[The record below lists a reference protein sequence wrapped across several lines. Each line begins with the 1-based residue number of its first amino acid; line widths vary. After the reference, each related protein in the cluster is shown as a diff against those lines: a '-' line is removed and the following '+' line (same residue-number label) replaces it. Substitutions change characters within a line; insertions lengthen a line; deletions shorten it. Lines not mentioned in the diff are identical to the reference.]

1 MDYLAGNVQLV
12 IAIFDIKRV
21 LLRGGIMFRNFE
33 LRKRPLLAVLGVL
46 LASTLATATAATIDM
61 SQLTSN
67 GAKPVVI
74 SSTAANQNSAA
85 PIINIETNTQP
96 TTKVVNTPV
105 STPISITPEKASI
118 NTSNAN
124 YDGHLENFPS
134 RKVTIVVPA
143 KLRNENTAQ
152 FGHYM
157 TDRLSNTLK
166 YPYYDT
172 AIVSTNTPTA
182 QIRAVDLAQIA
193 AAQNSEIVIMPV
205 PLQDVYVQVNGV
217 NGVNGINSPYAYND
231 EDCEIYITAKVNA
244 LLYYYDVN
252 DKVVHTVRT
261 GFNQTD
267 DSLTMPTHKA
277 VWNKVMTVLL
287 DKLPYKR
294 IPTDRD
300 RYQAPGIN
308 SETPVVLDFQVEQPR
323 NTAYSLKGVSVL

>member
-1 MDYLAGNVQLV
+1 
-12 IAIFDIKRV
+12 
-21 LLRGGIMFRNFE
+21 MFRNFE

-46 LASTLATATAATIDM
+46 LASTLATANAATIDM

-85 PIINIETNTQP
+85 PIVNIETNTQP

-152 FGHYM
+152 FSHYM

-205 PLQDVYVQVNGV
+205 PLQDIYVQV

-231 EDCEIYITAKVNA
+231 EDREIYITAKVNA

>member
-1 MDYLAGNVQLV
+1 
-12 IAIFDIKRV
+12 
-21 LLRGGIMFRNFE
+21 MFRNFE

-46 LASTLATATAATIDM
+46 LASTLATANAATIDM

-85 PIINIETNTQP
+85 PIVNIETTTQP

-205 PLQDVYVQVNGV
+205 PLQDIYVQVNGI
-217 NGVNGINSPYAYND
+217 NGINSSYAYND
-231 EDCEIYITAKVNA
+231 EDREIYITAKVNA

>member
-1 MDYLAGNVQLV
+1 
-12 IAIFDIKRV
+12 
-21 LLRGGIMFRNFE
+21 MFRNFE

-46 LASTLATATAATIDM
+46 LASTLATANAATIDM

-85 PIINIETNTQP
+85 PIVNIETNTQP

-205 PLQDVYVQVNGV
+205 PLQDIYVQV

-231 EDCEIYITAKVNA
+231 EDREIYITAKVNA

-323 NTAYSLKGVSVL
+323 NTAYSLKALAYYNKQIYTRKG

>member
-1 MDYLAGNVQLV
+1 MFHTFGRY
-12 IAIFDIKRV
+12 KRS
-21 LLRGGIMFRNFE
+21 LLT
-33 LRKRPLLAVLGVL
+33 VLGVL
-46 LASTLATATAATIDM
+46 LASTLATASAATINM

-67 GAKPVVI
+67 TAQPVVI
-74 SSTAANQNSAA
+74 NSMPSNIDTPTPTLQADNNGQ
-85 PIINIETNTQP
+85 PIL
-96 TTKVVNTPV
+96 KVANTPV
-105 STPISITPEKASI
+105 STPIVGTPEKATI
-118 NTSNAN
+118 NTSNSN

-152 FGHYM
+152 LGRYM

-166 YPYYDT
+166 YPYYNT

-182 QIRAVDLAQIA
+182 EIRAVDLAQIA

-205 PLQDVYVQVNGV
+205 PLQDVYVQINGV
-217 NGVNGINSPYAYND
+217 NSPYAYDNND
-231 EDCEIYITAKVNA
+231 DREMYIAAKVNA

-252 DKVVHTVRT
+252 DQVIHTVRS

-308 SETPVVLDFQVEQPR
+308 SESPVVLDFQVEQPK

>member
-1 MDYLAGNVQLV
+1 
-12 IAIFDIKRV
+12 
-21 LLRGGIMFRNFE
+21 MFRNFE

-46 LASTLATATAATIDM
+46 LASTLATANAATIDM

-85 PIINIETNTQP
+85 PIVNMETNTQP

-205 PLQDVYVQVNGV
+205 PLQDIYVQV

-231 EDCEIYITAKVNA
+231 EDREIYITAKVNA

>member
-1 MDYLAGNVQLV
+1 
-12 IAIFDIKRV
+12 
-21 LLRGGIMFRNFE
+21 MFRNFE

-46 LASTLATATAATIDM
+46 LASTLATANAATIDM

-85 PIINIETNTQP
+85 PIVNIETNTQP

-205 PLQDVYVQVNGV
+205 PLQDVYVQVNGI
-217 NGVNGINSPYAYND
+217 NGINSSYAYND
-231 EDCEIYITAKVNA
+231 EDREIYITAKVNA

>member
-1 MDYLAGNVQLV
+1 
-12 IAIFDIKRV
+12 
-21 LLRGGIMFRNFE
+21 MFRNFE

-46 LASTLATATAATIDM
+46 LASTLATANAATIDM

-85 PIINIETNTQP
+85 PIVNIETNTQP

-231 EDCEIYITAKVNA
+231 EDREIYITAKVNA

-267 DSLTMPTHKA
+267 DSLTIPTHKA

>member
-1 MDYLAGNVQLV
+1 MKIQ
-12 IAIFDIKRV
+12 
-21 LLRGGIMFRNFE
+21 RN
-33 LRKRPLLAVLGVL
+33 
-46 LASTLATATAATIDM
+46 
-61 SQLTSN
+61 
-67 GAKPVVI
+67 
-74 SSTAANQNSAA
+74 
-85 PIINIETNTQP
+85 
-96 TTKVVNTPV
+96 
-105 STPISITPEKASI
+105 
-118 NTSNAN
+118 
-124 YDGHLENFPS
+124 
-134 RKVTIVVPA
+134 
-143 KLRNENTAQ
+143 

-205 PLQDVYVQVNGV
+205 PLQDIYVQVNG
-217 NGVNGINSPYAYND
+217 INIHMHITMKLVKSTL
-231 EDCEIYITAKVNA
+231 TAKVNA

-267 DSLTMPTHKA
+267 DSLTIPTHKA

>member
-1 MDYLAGNVQLV
+1 
-12 IAIFDIKRV
+12 
-21 LLRGGIMFRNFE
+21 MFRNFE
-33 LRKRPLLAVLGVL
+33 FCKRPLLAVLGVL
-46 LASTLATATAATIDM
+46 FASTLATANAATIDM

-74 SSTAANQNSAA
+74 SSMAANQNSAA
-85 PIINIETNTQP
+85 PIVNIETNTQP
-96 TTKVVNTPV
+96 TTKVANIPV
-105 STPISITPEKASI
+105 STPISGTPEKATI

-152 FGHYM
+152 FGRYM

-205 PLQDVYVQVNGV
+205 PLQDIYVQV

-231 EDCEIYITAKVNA
+231 EDREIYITAKVNA

-277 VWNKVMTVLL
+277 VWNKVMNVLL

-308 SETPVVLDFQVEQPR
+308 SETPVVLDFQVEQPK

>member
-1 MDYLAGNVQLV
+1 
-12 IAIFDIKRV
+12 
-21 LLRGGIMFRNFE
+21 MFRNFE

-46 LASTLATATAATIDM
+46 LASTLATANAATIDM

-74 SSTAANQNSAA
+74 SSTAANQNSTA

-105 STPISITPEKASI
+105 STPISVTPEKATI
-118 NTSNAN
+118 NPSNAN

-205 PLQDVYVQVNGV
+205 PLQDIYVQV

-231 EDCEIYITAKVNA
+231 EDREIYITAKVNA

>member
-1 MDYLAGNVQLV
+1 
-12 IAIFDIKRV
+12 
-21 LLRGGIMFRNFE
+21 MFRNFE

-46 LASTLATATAATIDM
+46 LASTLATANAATIDM

-67 GAKPVVI
+67 GAKPVEI

-85 PIINIETNTQP
+85 PIVNIETNTQP

-217 NGVNGINSPYAYND
+217 NGINGINGINSSYAYND
-231 EDCEIYITAKVNA
+231 EDREIYITAKVNA

>member
-1 MDYLAGNVQLV
+1 LFV
-12 IAIFDIKRV
+12 ILNCDFKRV
-21 LLRGGIMFRNFE
+21 LLRGGIMFRNFG
-33 LRKRPLLAVLGVL
+33 LCKRPLLAVLGVL
-46 LASTLATATAATIDM
+46 LASTLATANAATIDM

-67 GAKPVVI
+67 GAKPVII

-85 PIINIETNTQP
+85 PIVNIETNTQP
-96 TTKVVNTPV
+96 TTKVANTPV
-105 STPISITPEKASI
+105 STPISVTPEKATI
-118 NTSNAN
+118 NPSNAN

-205 PLQDVYVQVNGV
+205 PLQDIYVQVNG
-217 NGVNGINSPYAYND
+217 
-231 EDCEIYITAKVNA
+231 TAKVNA

>member
-1 MDYLAGNVQLV
+1 
-12 IAIFDIKRV
+12 
-21 LLRGGIMFRNFE
+21 MFRNFE

-46 LASTLATATAATIDM
+46 LASTLATANAATIDM

-85 PIINIETNTQP
+85 PIVNIETNTQP

-205 PLQDVYVQVNGV
+205 PLQDIYVQV

-231 EDCEIYITAKVNA
+231 EDREIYITAKVNA

-267 DSLTMPTHKA
+267 DSLTIPTHKA

-308 SETPVVLDFQVEQPR
+308 SESPVVLDFQVEQPR

>member
-1 MDYLAGNVQLV
+1 
-12 IAIFDIKRV
+12 
-21 LLRGGIMFRNFE
+21 MFRNFG
-33 LRKRPLLAVLGVL
+33 LRKRPLFAVLGVL
-46 LASTLATATAATIDM
+46 LASTLATANAATIDM

-205 PLQDVYVQVNGV
+205 PLQDVYVQVNGI
-217 NGVNGINSPYAYND
+217 NGINGINSSYAYND
-231 EDCEIYITAKVNA
+231 EDREIYITAKVNA

>member
-1 MDYLAGNVQLV
+1 
-12 IAIFDIKRV
+12 
-21 LLRGGIMFRNFE
+21 MFRNFE

-46 LASTLATATAATIDM
+46 LASTLATANAATIDM

-85 PIINIETNTQP
+85 PIVNIETNTQP

-205 PLQDVYVQVNGV
+205 PLQDIYVQV

-231 EDCEIYITAKVNA
+231 EDREIYITAKVNA

-267 DSLTMPTHKA
+267 DSLTIPTHKA

-323 NTAYSLKGVSVL
+323 NTAYSLKALAYYNKQIYTRKG

>member
-1 MDYLAGNVQLV
+1 
-12 IAIFDIKRV
+12 
-21 LLRGGIMFRNFE
+21 MFRNFE

-46 LASTLATATAATIDM
+46 LASTLATANAATIDM

-74 SSTAANQNSAA
+74 SSTAANQNSTA
-85 PIINIETNTQP
+85 PIVNIETNTQP

-205 PLQDVYVQVNGV
+205 PLQDIYVQV

-231 EDCEIYITAKVNA
+231 EDREIYITAKVNA

-308 SETPVVLDFQVEQPR
+308 SESPVVLDFQVEQPR

>member
-1 MDYLAGNVQLV
+1 
-12 IAIFDIKRV
+12 
-21 LLRGGIMFRNFE
+21 MFRNFE
-33 LRKRPLLAVLGVL
+33 FCKRPLLAVLGVL
-46 LASTLATATAATIDM
+46 FASTLATANAATIDM

-74 SSTAANQNSAA
+74 SSMAANQNSAA

-96 TTKVVNTPV
+96 TTKVANIPV
-105 STPISITPEKASI
+105 STPISGIPEKATI

-152 FGHYM
+152 FGRYM

-193 AAQNSEIVIMPV
+193 TAQNSEIVIMPV
-205 PLQDVYVQVNGV
+205 PLQDIYVQV
-217 NGVNGINSPYAYND
+217 NGVNGINSPYTYND
-231 EDCEIYITAKVNA
+231 EDREIYITAKVNA

-277 VWNKVMTVLL
+277 VWNKVMNVLL

>member
-1 MDYLAGNVQLV
+1 
-12 IAIFDIKRV
+12 
-21 LLRGGIMFRNFE
+21 
-33 LRKRPLLAVLGVL
+33 
-46 LASTLATATAATIDM
+46 M

-74 SSTAANQNSAA
+74 SSMSANQNSAV
-85 PIINIETNTQP
+85 INIETNTQP
-96 TTKVVNTPV
+96 TTKVANIPV
-105 STPISITPEKASI
+105 STPISGTPEKATI

-124 YDGHLENFPS
+124 SDGHLENFPS

-152 FGHYM
+152 FGRYM

-205 PLQDVYVQVNGV
+205 PLQDIYVQV

-231 EDCEIYITAKVNA
+231 EDREIYITAKVNA

-277 VWNKVMTVLL
+277 VWNKVMNVLL

-308 SETPVVLDFQVEQPR
+308 AETPVVLDFQVEQPR

>member
-1 MDYLAGNVQLV
+1 
-12 IAIFDIKRV
+12 
-21 LLRGGIMFRNFE
+21 MFRNFE

-46 LASTLATATAATIDM
+46 LASTLATANAATIDM

-74 SSTAANQNSAA
+74 SSTAANQNSTA

-205 PLQDVYVQVNGV
+205 PLQDIYVQV

-231 EDCEIYITAKVNA
+231 EDREIYITAKVNA

>member
-1 MDYLAGNVQLV
+1 
-12 IAIFDIKRV
+12 
-21 LLRGGIMFRNFE
+21 MFRNFE

-46 LASTLATATAATIDM
+46 LASTLATANAATIDM

-85 PIINIETNTQP
+85 PIVNIETNTQP
-96 TTKVVNTPV
+96 TTKAVNTPV

-134 RKVTIVVPA
+134 RKVTIVVQA

-205 PLQDVYVQVNGV
+205 PLQDIYVQV

-231 EDCEIYITAKVNA
+231 EDREIYITAKVNA

>member
-1 MDYLAGNVQLV
+1 
-12 IAIFDIKRV
+12 
-21 LLRGGIMFRNFE
+21 MFRNFE

-46 LASTLATATAATIDM
+46 LASTLATANAATIDM

-205 PLQDVYVQVNGV
+205 PLQDVYVQVNGI
-217 NGVNGINSPYAYND
+217 NGINSSYAYND
-231 EDCEIYITAKVNA
+231 EDREIYITAKVNA

-277 VWNKVMTVLL
+277 VWSKVMTVLL

>member
-1 MDYLAGNVQLV
+1 
-12 IAIFDIKRV
+12 
-21 LLRGGIMFRNFE
+21 MFRNFE

-46 LASTLATATAATIDM
+46 LASTLATANAATIDM

-85 PIINIETNTQP
+85 PIVNIETNTQP

-205 PLQDVYVQVNGV
+205 PLQDIYVQ
-217 NGVNGINSPYAYND
+217 VNGINSPYAYND
-231 EDCEIYITAKVNA
+231 EDREIYITAKVNA

>member
-1 MDYLAGNVQLV
+1 
-12 IAIFDIKRV
+12 
-21 LLRGGIMFRNFE
+21 
-33 LRKRPLLAVLGVL
+33 
-46 LASTLATATAATIDM
+46 
-61 SQLTSN
+61 
-67 GAKPVVI
+67 
-74 SSTAANQNSAA
+74 
-85 PIINIETNTQP
+85 TNTQT
-96 TTKVVNTPV
+96 TTKVANTPV
-105 STPISITPEKASI
+105 STPISVTPEKATI
-118 NTSNAN
+118 NPSNAN

-205 PLQDVYVQVNGV
+205 PLQDIYVQ
-217 NGVNGINSPYAYND
+217 VNGINSPYAYND
-231 EDCEIYITAKVNA
+231 EDREIYITAKVNA

>member
-1 MDYLAGNVQLV
+1 
-12 IAIFDIKRV
+12 
-21 LLRGGIMFRNFE
+21 MFRNFE

-46 LASTLATATAATIDM
+46 LASTLATANAATIDM

-205 PLQDVYVQVNGV
+205 PLQDIYVQV

-231 EDCEIYITAKVNA
+231 EDREIYITAKVNA

>member
-1 MDYLAGNVQLV
+1 
-12 IAIFDIKRV
+12 
-21 LLRGGIMFRNFE
+21 MFRNFE

-46 LASTLATATAATIDM
+46 LASTLATANAATIDM

-85 PIINIETNTQP
+85 PIVNIETNTQP

-193 AAQNSEIVIMPV
+193 VAQNSEIVIMPV
-205 PLQDVYVQVNGV
+205 PLQDIYVQV

-231 EDCEIYITAKVNA
+231 EDREIYITAKVNA

>member
-1 MDYLAGNVQLV
+1 
-12 IAIFDIKRV
+12 
-21 LLRGGIMFRNFE
+21 MFRNFE
-33 LRKRPLLAVLGVL
+33 FCKRPLLAVLGVL
-46 LASTLATATAATIDM
+46 FASTLATANAATIDM

-74 SSTAANQNSAA
+74 SSMAANQNSAA

-96 TTKVVNTPV
+96 TTKVANIPV
-105 STPISITPEKASI
+105 STPISGIPEKATI

-152 FGHYM
+152 FGRYM

-193 AAQNSEIVIMPV
+193 TAQNSEIVIMPV
-205 PLQDVYVQVNGV
+205 PLQDIYVQV

-231 EDCEIYITAKVNA
+231 EDREIYITAKVNA

-277 VWNKVMTVLL
+277 VWNKVMNVLL

>member
-1 MDYLAGNVQLV
+1 MFHTFGRY
-12 IAIFDIKRV
+12 KRS
-21 LLRGGIMFRNFE
+21 LLT
-33 LRKRPLLAVLGVL
+33 VLGVL
-46 LASTLATATAATIDM
+46 LASTLATASAATINM

-67 GAKPVVI
+67 TAQPVVI
-74 SSTAANQNSAA
+74 NSMPSNVDTTTPTLQADNNGQ
-85 PIINIETNTQP
+85 PIL
-96 TTKVVNTPV
+96 KVANTPV
-105 STPISITPEKASI
+105 STPIVGTPEKATI
-118 NTSNAN
+118 NTSNSN
-124 YDGHLENFPS
+124 YDGHLDNFPS

-143 KLRNENTAQ
+143 KLRNEL
-152 FGHYM
+152 GRYM

-182 QIRAVDLAQIA
+182 EIRAVDLAQIA

-205 PLQDVYVQVNGV
+205 PLQDVYVQINGV
-217 NGVNGINSPYAYND
+217 NSPYTYNND
-231 EDCEIYITAKVNA
+231 DREMYIAAKVNA

-252 DKVVHTVRT
+252 DQVIHTVRS

-308 SETPVVLDFQVEQPR
+308 SESPVVLDFQVEQPR

>member
-1 MDYLAGNVQLV
+1 LFV
-12 IAIFDIKRV
+12 ILNCDFKRV
-21 LLRGGIMFRNFE
+21 LLRGGIMFRNFG
-33 LRKRPLLAVLGVL
+33 LCKRPLLSVLGVL
-46 LASTLATATAATIDM
+46 LASTLATANAATIDM

-67 GAKPVVI
+67 GAKPVII
-74 SSTAANQNSAA
+74 SSTTANQNSAA
-85 PIINIETNTQP
+85 PIVNIETNTQP
-96 TTKVVNTPV
+96 TTKVANTPV
-105 STPISITPEKASI
+105 STPISVTPEKATI
-118 NTSNAN
+118 NPSNAN

-193 AAQNSEIVIMPV
+193 AAQNS
-205 PLQDVYVQVNGV
+205 VQV

-231 EDCEIYITAKVNA
+231 EDREIYITAKVNA

>member
-1 MDYLAGNVQLV
+1 
-12 IAIFDIKRV
+12 
-21 LLRGGIMFRNFE
+21 MFRNFE

-46 LASTLATATAATIDM
+46 LASTLATANAATIDM

-85 PIINIETNTQP
+85 PIVNIETNTQP

-205 PLQDVYVQVNGV
+205 PLQDVYVQVNGI
-217 NGVNGINSPYAYND
+217 NGINSSYAYND
-231 EDCEIYITAKVNA
+231 EDREIYITAKVNA

-267 DSLTMPTHKA
+267 DSLTIPTHKA

-308 SETPVVLDFQVEQPR
+308 SESPVVLDFQVEQPR

>member
-1 MDYLAGNVQLV
+1 
-12 IAIFDIKRV
+12 
-21 LLRGGIMFRNFE
+21 MFRNFE

-46 LASTLATATAATIDM
+46 LASTLATANAATIDM

-85 PIINIETNTQP
+85 PIVNIETNTQP

-205 PLQDVYVQVNGV
+205 PLQDIYVQVNGV

-231 EDCEIYITAKVNA
+231 EDREIYITAKVNA

-277 VWNKVMTVLL
+277 VWNKVMNVLL

>member
-1 MDYLAGNVQLV
+1 
-12 IAIFDIKRV
+12 
-21 LLRGGIMFRNFE
+21 MFRNFE

-46 LASTLATATAATIDM
+46 LASTLATANAATIDM

-231 EDCEIYITAKVNA
+231 EDREIYITAKVNA

-267 DSLTMPTHKA
+267 DSLTIPTHKA

>member
-1 MDYLAGNVQLV
+1 
-12 IAIFDIKRV
+12 
-21 LLRGGIMFRNFE
+21 MFRNFE

-46 LASTLATATAATIDM
+46 LASTLATANAATIDM

-205 PLQDVYVQVNGV
+205 PLQDVYVQVNGI
-217 NGVNGINSPYAYND
+217 NGINSSYAYND
-231 EDCEIYITAKVNA
+231 EDREIYITAKVNA

>member
-1 MDYLAGNVQLV
+1 
-12 IAIFDIKRV
+12 
-21 LLRGGIMFRNFE
+21 MFRNFE

-46 LASTLATATAATIDM
+46 LASTLATANAATIDM

-85 PIINIETNTQP
+85 PIINIKTNTQP

-205 PLQDVYVQVNGV
+205 PLQDIYVQV

-231 EDCEIYITAKVNA
+231 EDREIYITAKVNA

-267 DSLTMPTHKA
+267 DSLTIPTHKA

-308 SETPVVLDFQVEQPR
+308 SESPVVLDFQVEQPR

>member
-1 MDYLAGNVQLV
+1 MFHTFGRY
-12 IAIFDIKRV
+12 KRS
-21 LLRGGIMFRNFE
+21 LLT
-33 LRKRPLLAVLGVL
+33 VLGVL
-46 LASTLATATAATIDM
+46 LASTLATASAATINM

-67 GAKPVVI
+67 TAQPVVI
-74 SSTAANQNSAA
+74 NSMPSNVDTTTPTLQADNNGQ
-85 PIINIETNTQP
+85 PIL
-96 TTKVVNTPV
+96 KVANTPV
-105 STPISITPEKASI
+105 STPIVGTPEKATI
-118 NTSNAN
+118 NNSN
-124 YDGHLENFPS
+124 YDGHLDNFPS

-152 FGHYM
+152 LGRYM

-182 QIRAVDLAQIA
+182 EIRAVDLAQIA

-205 PLQDVYVQVNGV
+205 PLQDVYVQINGV
-217 NGVNGINSPYAYND
+217 NSPYAYNND
-231 EDCEIYITAKVNA
+231 DREMYIAAKVNA

-252 DKVVHTVRT
+252 DQVIHTVRS

-308 SETPVVLDFQVEQPR
+308 SESPVVLDFQVEQPR